1 MSGKNRLK
9 YLPLV
14 GIFIALGLETFPRL
28 AHTQNPADPPKVN
41 YQKDIQPILEKNC
54 YSCHGDAAQMSGL
67 RLDSRQAILA
77 GGTNGKIVTPGKA
90 ATSTLYQ
97 RIAGIGGLSRMPFGG
112 QPLAANEIEKIRAW
126 IDQGAEIP
134 ETATATYAA
143 PEAAK
148 KHWGFIAPVR
158 PPVPQVDHEPW
169 VRNPID
175 SFILARLEKEGLSPS
190 PPADRVTLLRRL
202 SLDLIGLPPTAAEVD
217 AFVADKSPK
226 AYEKQVER
234 LLDSPHYGERWGRI
248 WLDAAR
254 YADSNGYEKD
264 QPRSVWFYRDWVINA
279 LNHDLPYNQFI
290 IDQIAGDLLPHAT
303 QDQIVATGFLRNSM
317 INEEGGIDPEQ
328 FRMEAMFDRMDA
340 IGKGMLGITIQCAQC
355 HNHKFD
361 PLKQEEYYRMFAF
374 INEAN
379 DSNIAVYT
387 PQEQIKR
394 QEVFRKTREIEAI
407 LQHQHPSWQTDM
419 AKWEEQVQQGQP
431 EWTVIR
437 PTVDDISNGG
447 QKYLTQPDGSFLC
460 LGYNP
465 PSSRV
470 KMSVQTN
477 LQSITAIRLELLTDQ
492 RLPLGGPGRSPQGI
506 AALTEFTAEAAPA
519 DAPTKFT
526 KLKFVKATAD
536 FQQSVMPLGSLF
548 DEKPGTKRVTGPPE
562 FAIDGNNDTAWGID
576 AGPGLRNQSR
586 KAVFTLATP
595 VSFPKG
601 TILTIALGQSHGGKG
616 GDANSNN
623 LGRFRLSI
631 TNTPGATADPIPR
644 DVREIL
650 AIPAAQRTPLQVQT
664 EFGYWRTT
672 VPEWKAENDQIAEIW
687 KEYPEGTAQLVMAT
701 RDMPR
706 ETHILTRGDFLHP
719 TTLVEPGVPAFL
731 HPLPHDDSWKDGQPT
746 RLTFARWLAA
756 RNSPTTARSIVN
768 RVWQAYFGIGIVAT
782 SENFGTQGEL
792 PSHPEL
798 LDWLAVQFMDQGW
811 SLKKLHRLIVTSA
824 TYQQSSRVTPELLE
838 HDPYNRLLARGPR
851 FRVDAEI
858 VRDIALSASG
868 LLNPEVGGPSVFPP
882 APDFLFLPPVSY
894 SPKPWHQSTGA
905 EVYRRALYTF
915 RYRSVPYPMLETF
928 DAPNGDMSCVRRVR
942 SNTPLQ
948 ALTTLNEPVFLEAAR
963 ALAAHTLVDG
973 GRTDDQRLDYA
984 FRRCVAR
991 DPNKMEKDDLLAFLQ
1006 KQTHRYQDG
1015 ELNPWDLLGGNDA
1028 LAPLLPRNVTP
1039 AQVAGWT
1046 AVSRVLLNL
1055 DETITKE

>member
-1 MSGKNRLK
+1 MSDKSRLQF
-9 YLPLV
+9 LPLV
-14 GIFIALGLETFPRL
+14 AILFVLGLEVFPRL
-28 AHTQNPADPPKVN
+28 AQTQNPATPPKIN
-41 YQKDIQPILEKNC
+41 YQRDIQPILEKNC
-54 YSCHGDAAQMSGL
+54 YSCHSAANQMSGL
-67 RLDSRQAILA
+67 RLDSRPGFLA
-77 GGTNGKIVTPGKA
+77 GGANGKILVPGKA
-90 ATSTLYQ
+90 ADSSLYK
-97 RIAGIGGLSRMPFGG
+97 RLAGIGDLTRMPFGG
-112 QPLAANEIEKIRAW
+112 QPLAPAQIELIRAW

-134 ETATATYAA
+134 EEAAAYA
-143 PEAAK
+143 PSEAAK
-148 KHWGFIAPVR
+148 KHWGFIAPVK
-158 PPVPQVDHEPW
+158 PPVPQVNHKAW

-217 AFVADKSPK
+217 AFVADKSPN

-234 LLDSPHYGERWGRI
+234 LLSSPHYGERWGRI

-264 QPRSVWFYRDWVINA
+264 QPRRVWFYRDWVINA
-279 LNHDLPYNQFI
+279 LNRDLPYNQFI
-290 IDQIAGDLLPHAT
+290 IEQIAGDLLPHPT

-317 INEEGGIDPEQ
+317 LNEEGGIDPEQ

-374 INEAN
+374 INSAN
-379 DSNIAVYT
+379 DSNIPVYT

-394 QEVFRKTREIEAI
+394 QEIFRKTREIEAM
-407 LQHQHPSWQTDM
+407 LQHQHPTWQADM
-419 AKWEEQVQQGQP
+419 ARWEEQVKQAQP

-437 PTVDDISNGG
+437 PVVDDISTSG
-447 QKYLTQPDGSFLC
+447 QKYTPQKDGSFLC
-460 LGYNP
+460 QGYAP
-465 PSSRV
+465 PKSGV
-470 KMSVQTN
+470 KMSVKTD
-477 LQSITAIRLELLTDQ
+477 LQNITAFRLELLTDQ
-492 RLPLGGPGRSPQGI
+492 RLPLGGPGRSLKGI
-506 AALTEFTAEAAPA
+506 AALTEFRVEAAPA
-519 DAPTKFT
+519 DAPTKVT
-526 KLKFVKATAD
+526 KLKFAKATAD
-536 FQQSVMPLGSLF
+536 FDQPEMPLETIF
-548 DEKPGTKRVTGPPE
+548 DDKSGKHRVTGPPE
-562 FAIDGNNDTAWGID
+562 YAIDGKEETAWGID
-576 AGPGLRNQSR
+576 AGPGLRNQPR
-586 KAVFTLATP
+586 KAVFTLAAP
-595 VSFPKG
+595 VSYPQG
-601 TILTIALGQSHGGKG
+601 TIFTISLAQDHGGG
-616 GDANSNN
+616 EESDN
-623 LGRFRLSI
+623 LGRFRLSF
-631 TNTPGATADPIPR
+631 TNTPGATADPLPK
-644 DVREIL
+644 DVRDIL
-650 AIPAAQRTPLQVQT
+650 SVPAAERTPLQVQT
-664 EFGYWRTT
+664 VFGYWRNT
-672 VPEWKAENDQIAEIW
+672 VPECKAENDQIAEIW
-687 KEYPEGTAQLVMAT
+687 RGYPEGSAQLVFAT

-719 TTLVEPGVPAFL
+719 TALVDPGVPAFL
-731 HPLPHDDSWKDGQPT
+731 HPLPHDDSWQNGQPT

-782 SENFGTQGEL
+782 SENFGTQCEP
-792 PSHPEL
+792 PSNQEL
-798 LDWLAVQFMDQGW
+798 LDWLAVQFMDQDGW

-824 TYQQSSRVTPELLE
+824 TYRQSSQVTPDLLE
-838 HDPYNRLLARGPR
+838 KDPYNRLLARGPR
-851 FRVDAEI
+851 FRVDAEV

-868 LLNPEVGGPSVFPP
+868 LLDPAVGGPSVFPP

-894 SPKPWHQSTGA
+894 SPKPWHESTGA

-928 DAPNGDMSCVRRVR
+928 DAPNGDMSCVRRAR

-963 ALAAHTLVDG
+963 ALAARTLANG
-973 GRTDDQRLDYA
+973 GGTDDQRLDYA

-991 DPNKMEKDDLLAFLQ
+991 DPNKMEKDELLSFLQ
-1006 KQTHRYQDG
+1006 KQAHRYQDG
-1015 ELNPWDLLGGNDA
+1015 ELNAWDLLGGNEA
-1028 LAPLLPRNVTP
+1028 LAPLLPKNVTP
-1039 AQVAGWT
+1039 AQVAAWT